1 MLYAIF
7 ARDIPDSVAKRDET
21 RERHVAYL
29 KALVDQGRVVLAGPL
44 PAIDSPEPGP
54 AGMYGSLLVIEFES
68 LDEAHEWVAN
78 DPYQTDG
85 VFEDVII
92 KPLIQ
97 TVP

>member
-7 ARDIPDSVAKRDET
+7 ARDIPDSVAKRGQT

-78 DPYQTDG
+78 DPYSTDG